1 MQLTEGLNGI
11 IRNKNTLDTVTWEDE
26 EEKEDTFEFTLE
38 RIGLAGKLNE
48 IKSLIGNLISG
59 LDNVFDLIEKI

>member
-1 MQLTEGLNGI
+1 M
-11 IRNKNTLDTVTWEDE
+11 TWEDE

-38 RIGLAGKLNE
+38 KIGLAGKLNE